1 MDSSK
6 LNDWMQVI
14 GIFAVVASLIFV
26 GLQMKQTHEIA
37 LSQAYQARASS
48 VAEVVMAMA
57 SNEHAMSAFSKGF
70 MGQDDSVSDAEQS
83 AGFWSLYA
91 VVGLYENAYYQY
103 ELGFLPENHWRAHR
117 ESLKTMMKIN
127 SFWRNSIRS
136 LSPGMRPSFREAVG
150 AIDAEIREV
159 LGE

>member
-6 LNDWMQVI
+6 LNNWMQVI
-14 GIFAVVASLIFV
+14 GIFALVASLIFV

-48 VAEVVMAMA
+48 VVETLMVMA

-70 MGQDDSVSDAEQS
+70 AGQDDNVTDTEQS

-91 VVGLYENAYYQY
+91 LVGLYENAYYQY
-103 ELGFLPENHWRAHR
+103 EFGFLPENHWRAHR

-127 SFWRNSIRS
+127 SFWRSTIRL
-136 LSPGMRPSFREAVG
+136 LSPGLRPSFGKV
-150 AIDAEIREV
+150 IAEIDTEVREE
-159 LGE
+159 LKE